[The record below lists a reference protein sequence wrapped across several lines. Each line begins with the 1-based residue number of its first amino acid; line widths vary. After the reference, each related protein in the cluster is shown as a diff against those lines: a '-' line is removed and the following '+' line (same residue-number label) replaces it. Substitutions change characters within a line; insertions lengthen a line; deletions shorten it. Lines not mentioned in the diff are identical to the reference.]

1 MTNSEPPTV
10 AISQQEYQEFL
21 FYKRFISRMN
31 AAMYVM
37 DLSPYRLSWISDNDT
52 VKRTLGMD
60 GQEVMDKG
68 DYIMA
73 SLLEN
78 PDFSESVTVVLDK
91 FKDDP
96 DINWAGVYRIKD
108 AEGNPRWALYSAST
122 LEKNEEGVATK
133 ASVVAFPLVD
143 VFNTP
148 ETLRELQGYIKEKIN
163 IKEVESLTLRQKKI
177 LTLLGNG
184 KSRNEIAEALGISIY
199 TVDDHK
205 KAIYKKFDCS
215 TSAGI
220 VKLAQRL
227 GLV

>member
-1 MTNSEPPTV
+1 MPTQNQTTV
-10 AISQQEYQEFL
+10 EVTQQEYQEFQ
-21 FYKRFISRMN
+21 FYKKFINRMN

-37 DLSPYRLSWISDNDT
+37 DLEPYKLSWISDNNT
-52 VKRTLGMD
+52 VKRILGMD
-60 GQEVMDKG
+60 SKQIMEMG

-73 SLLEN
+73 SLLKD
-78 PDFSESVTVVLDK
+78 PDFSESVTMVLDK
-91 FKDDP
+91 FKENP

-122 LEKNEEGVATK
+122 MEKNEDGVATK
-133 ASVVAFPLVD
+133 ASVVAFPLDD

-148 ETLRELQGYIKEKIN
+148 ETLRELQAYIKDRIN
-163 IKEVESLTLRQKKI
+163 IKEVESLTIKQKSI

-184 KSRNEIAEALGISIY
+184 KSRSQIAKSLGISVY

-205 KAIYKKFDCS
+205 KAINKKFDCNS
-215 TSAGI
+215 SAEL
-220 VKLAQRL
+220 VKLSQRL